1 MLRMCGHYIGQSI
14 AQLLSM
20 HEMYIQ
26 SKRFI
31 GHPSVPQNLRFI
43 QTHTPNSDVTVRLD
57 WDPPLNNG
65 GVVITNY
72 LISVNMSQQVLS
84 TDTTTTF
91 TLNSTGQSLIEVS
104 AVNDCGFT
112 SDDTSTTITI
122 AGMYVAMNMHIKP
135 PIDPSMQELTTPTT
149 TGDDTSGTTVEIS
162 MIL

>member
-1 MLRMCGHYIGQSI
+1 MGMLRMCGHYIGQSI
-14 AQLLSM
+14 VQLLSM

-26 SKRFI
+26 SRRFI
-31 GHPSVPQNLRFI
+31 GQPSAPQNLCFTR
-43 QTHTPNSDVTVRLD
+43 THTSNSDVTVRLD
-57 WDPPLNNG
+57 WDPPLDNG

-72 LISVNMSQQVLS
+72 LISVIMPQQLLS

-122 AGMYVAMNMHIKP
+122 TGTYSYEYAHKTHYNM
-135 PIDPSMQELTTPTT
+135 
-149 TGDDTSGTTVEIS
+149 
-162 MIL
+162 